1 MKAEIITIGDE
12 ILIGQIVDTNS
23 QWIGTELNRIGVSV
37 YQISSIQDDK
47 QHILNALKEAQI
59 RVDLVI
65 ITGGLGP
72 TKDDITKHTIAE
84 YFNDTLALNQDV
96 VHHIKTLFAKYN
108 IPFGESNRLQGMLPT
123 KATYLKNEYGTA
135 PGMWFFENDTVFV
148 SLPGVP
154 NEMKGLMKGEVL
166 PRIKQQFKLP
176 FIIHKTL
183 MTYGQGES
191 LIAERIEDF
200 ENNLPSFIK
209 LAYLPNYGRVRLRL
223 SAKGDD
229 KKLLEDTLEEQIAE
243 LYKLIPDIISGF
255 DEGGKIED
263 KIGALLTQKEKTICT
278 AESLTGG
285 KIASTIVLVPGSSA
299 YYKGSFVA
307 YSAATKISLLGVS
320 SETIAKHSVVSKEV
334 AVEMA
339 KGAKE
344 RLQTN
349 YALAVTG
356 NAGPTADHNDKGV
369 GVVFIALATD
379 TEVFVEEFNFGK
391 PRGRVIDKTVN
402 KSLEMLQK
410 EILKNS

>member
-23 QWIGTELNRIGVSV
+23 QWIGTELNKIGVSI

-47 QHILNALKEAQI
+47 QHILNALKEAQQ
-59 RVDLVI
+59 RVDIVI

-84 YFNDTLALNQDV
+84 YFNDTLILNEDV

-108 IPFGESNRLQGMLPT
+108 IPFGELNRLQGLMPT
-123 KATYLKNEYGTA
+123 KATVLKNNYGTA
-135 PGMWFFENDTVFV
+135 PGMWFYENETVFI

-154 NEMKGLMKGEVL
+154 NEMKGLMEFEVL
-166 PRIKQQFKLP
+166 PRIQQQFKLP
-176 FIIHKTL
+176 FIIHKTII
-183 MTYGQGES
+183 TYGMGES
-191 LIAERIEDF
+191 SLAERIEDF

-209 LAYLPNYGRVRLRL
+209 LAYLPNYGKVRLRL

-229 KKLLEDTLEEQIAE
+229 KKILEDTLQEQIE
-243 LYKLIPDIISGF
+243 KLYQLIPEIITGI
-255 DEGGKIED
+255 DDGGEI
-263 KIGALLTQKEKTICT
+263 EKTVGKLLKQKGKTIVT

-285 KIASTIVLVPGSSA
+285 KIAASLVSVAGSSA
-299 YYKGSFVA
+299 YYKGSFVT
-307 YSAATKISLLGVS
+307 YSAETKINLLGVS
-320 SETIAKHSVVSKEV
+320 SKTIDKYSVVSAAV

-344 RLQTN
+344 KLQTN
-349 YALAVTG
+349 YAIAVTG
-356 NAGPTADHNDKGV
+356 NAGPTTDNNDKSA
-369 GVVFIALATD
+369 GVVFIAIATD
-379 TEVFVEEFNFGK
+379 TAIIVEEFNFGK

-410 EILKNS
+410 EILK